1 MKVLGIIAEYNPM
14 HTGHIYHIQ
23 KAKELTNS
31 DYVIVIMSGSFTQQG
46 NIAITDKFTRAKE
59 AIKNGAD
66 LVIELPTIFSVSDA
80 GSFANKAIQLLN
92 GLNIIDSI
100 CFGAENDNIS
110 LFNNICDI
118 LINNDVEIWSKIK
131 EELKQGLSF
140 ATARNNVLKNYLSYE
155 ELEIISS
162 PNNILGIE
170 YIKSLKTTNSNIL
183 PYAILR
189 QNNNFN
195 NENICGSYTSST
207 SIRKSLENNENI
219 KLLKEYLTKDTYN
232 ILTNSNLLFNNDFFD
247 LLKYKII
254 SMSIEEI
261 KEINGVTEG
270 FENKIK
276 KEIIDCYNYD
286 SYLFNLKSKRY
297 ELSRIKRIIV
307 NILLNITKDDFIN
320 LKNNNANFAHILAL
334 NHEKKEL
341 LSHLS
346 KNSNIPIITNTSDKN
361 TNNLSTTQKKL
372 LEFDIYSSNL
382 HSILSKSKLNKDYTN
397 LI

>member
-46 NIAITDKFTRAKE
+46 NIAIIDKFARAKD

-118 LINNDVEIWSKIK
+118 LINNDVEMWSKIK

-195 NENICGSYTSST
+195 NQTLSGNYTSST
-207 SIRKSLENNENI
+207 SIRKSLENNESI

-247 LLKYKII
+247 
-254 SMSIEEI
+254 
-261 KEINGVTEG
+261 
-270 FENKIK
+270 
-276 KEIIDCYNYD
+276 
-286 SYLFNLKSKRY
+286 
-297 ELSRIKRIIV
+297 
-307 NILLNITKDDFIN
+307 
-320 LKNNNANFAHILAL
+320 
-334 NHEKKEL
+334 
-341 LSHLS
+341 
-346 KNSNIPIITNTSDKN
+346 
-361 TNNLSTTQKKL
+361 
-372 LEFDIYSSNL
+372 
-382 HSILSKSKLNKDYTN
+382 
-397 LI
+397 